1 MKPSFLFPFIASAA
15 TTVSARSIPPYPLSN
30 STAASSLGGP
40 SSCNG
45 TASFKDISAHD
56 FVEALNP
63 GWNLGNTLDAT
74 PDEGDWGN
82 APVVAETFGYVKEAG
97 FNSVRI
103 PVTWAYHFK
112 TQARD
117 YTVDPAWLQR
127 VSDVIDMVT
136 DRGLYA
142 IVNVHHDSW
151 IWANLDTPANYSSIE
166 DKFYNLWFQIGTKL
180 ACKSELVA
188 FEPLNEPAG
197 STAEAGAEM
206 NRLNDIFLKAINDAG
221 GFNSKRVV
229 TLVGLGEDAAKTSQW
244 FQRPNGT
251 YSNPW
256 ALQYHYYS
264 PYAFIFSAWGKT
276 IWGSDDDKA
285 ALETDIGGFRRNFSD
300 IPVLIGEWAAST
312 TNTETAARWKYFD
325 SLVSTAKKYNTS
337 TVLWDNGQDFFDRN
351 ANVWRDQSAIDIFMG
366 AAAGVANAL
375 ADSTTD
381 NQTTTQ
387 SSSAYIW
394 QKGNDTVS
402 DQKIPFLFNGNQ
414 ISRITKGGQ
423 ALAEGTDF
431 SVDGSSVV
439 FKKSFLSTIFANR
452 APGIKANLT
461 LEFDSAAAPLTIQA
475 VQWDVPTIGNNTI
488 SAKAAGSGEYKIPV
502 TYKGLKKL
510 AAVRALKQDGS
521 ILIDDYTQWF
531 GALEKGRMT
540 YSSQWTWDDSHVIL
554 ENAVAQAVSSAK
566 QPVVLTFEFYPRVP
580 GNSLNVTMTP

>member
-1 MKPSFLFPFIASAA
+1 MKLPFLVSFAA
-15 TTVSARSIPPYPLSN
+15 ATVSARSIPPYPYSN
-30 STAASSLGGP
+30 STTSGHSS

-45 TASFKDISAHD
+45 TASFRDISAAD
-56 FVEALNP
+56 FVDALNP
-63 GWNLGNTLDAT
+63 GWNLGNSLDAT

-82 APVVAETFGYVKEAG
+82 APVVAETFDHIKQAG
-97 FNSVRI
+97 FKSVRL
-103 PVTWAYHFK
+103 PVTYAYHFE
-112 TQARD
+112 TQAPD

-127 VSDVIDMVT
+127 VSDVVDMVT
-136 DRGLYA
+136 ERDLYA
-142 IVNVHHDSW
+142 VVNVHHDSW

-166 DKFYNLWFQIGTKL
+166 DKFYKLWYQIGTKL

-206 NRLNDIFLKAINDAG
+206 NRLNNLFLKAINDAG

-264 PYAFIFSAWGKT
+264 PYSFIFSAWGKT
-276 IWGSDDDKA
+276 IWGSDDDKS
-285 ALETDIGGFRRNFSD
+285 ALEADIAGFRSNFSD
-300 IPVLIGEWAAST
+300 VPVLIGEWAAST

-325 SLVSTAKKYNTS
+325 FLVSTANKYNTS
-337 TVLWDNGQDFFDRN
+337 TVIWDNGQDFFDRN
-351 ANVWRDQSAIDIFMG
+351 ANVWRDQSAIDILMS
-366 AAAGVANAL
+366 ASAGVANAL

-394 QKGNDTVS
+394 QKGNASVS
-402 DQKIPFLFNGNQ
+402 DQKIPFNFNGNR
-414 ISRITKGGQ
+414 IRRITKGGQ
-423 ALAEGTDF
+423 ALSEGADF

-439 FKKSFLSTIFANR
+439 FKKSFLSTVFSNR
-452 APGIKANLT
+452 VPGIKANLT
-461 LEFDSAAAPLTIQA
+461 LEFDSAAAALTIQA
-475 VQWDVPTIGNNTI
+475 VQWDTPTIGNHTV
-488 SAKAAGSGEYKIPV
+488 SAAAAGTGQFKIPIV
-502 TYKGLKKL
+502 YKGLKKL
-510 AAVRALKQDGS
+510 AAVRAVKQDGS
-521 ILIDDYTQWF
+521 ILVDDFTQWF
-531 GALEKGRMT
+531 GPLEQGRMT

-554 ENAVAQAVSSAK
+554 EGAVAQAVSSAE
-566 QPVVLTFEFYPRVP
+566 QAVDLTFEFYPRVP
-580 GNSLNVTMTP
+580 GNSLNLTMTP